1 MKNSLIDLRHRL
13 RQELKHLSQ
22 EESDAKWTEL
32 VLSCEA
38 DRKFH
43 SLFWQKVRKLRGNG
57 QEEDRGMKDEENRIR
72 LDPKGKEETLR
83 RHCSM

>member
-38 DRKFH
+38 DRMNP
-43 SLFWQKVRKLRGNG
+43 SLFWQRVRKDKGNE
-57 QEEDRGMKDEENRIR
+57 QEENKDIKDKDNRIR
-72 LDPKGKEETLR
+72 LYHKGKE
-83 RHCSM
+83 